1 MEQLDTTIEM
11 TVGRDWVKSLA
22 LIAICVSVCVVFA
35 YIIQGEGKGVYEMRA
50 RTGGYLILPLMV
62 PFTVWVT
69 YRLFVPFGS
78 ILQFSPDGF
87 ADRRV
92 NTALVPWSEIKNIV
106 ARSEFVTLT
115 LSRRFVKTYP
125 MSLGQRILKRHRKSG
140 PGHLVIAYWC
150 IKPTELDIKDIL
162 SAYRAAHSDTQT
174 AAAI

>member
-1 MEQLDTTIEM
+1 MEQLDTTAEM

-22 LIAICVSVCVVFA
+22 LIAICISVCVAFA
-35 YIIQGEGKGVYEMRA
+35 YIIQTDGTGYYEMRA

-62 PFTVWVT
+62 PFTLWVI
-69 YRLFVPFGS
+69 YRLFVPFGAL
-78 ILQFSPDGF
+78 LQFGPDGF

-106 ARSEFVTLT
+106 ARSDFVTLT
-115 LSRRFVKTYP
+115 LSRRFVKSYP
-125 MSLGQRILKRHRKSG
+125 MSLGQRILKRRRKAG
-140 PGHLVIAYWC
+140 PGHLVVADWC